1 MAILGNERKCY
12 IGAASGNT
20 WTWLTGEQN
29 NSFTVNANQVE
40 TSDKSN
46 AWQSFIYGIKGA
58 TADVT
63 VFTDNND
70 SEQIKVIKAIHK
82 GEMVKVFIGKLTG
95 TSTQGPSEGDA
106 FEALVAS
113 VSDTNDNGAVSS
125 RSISLVANGAVTHY
139 PTFGS
144 GDIA

>member
-1 MAILGNERKCY
+1 MGATLGNARKCY
-12 IGAASGNT
+12 IGAKSGST
-20 WTWLTGEQN
+20 WTWLTGEQSN
-29 NSFTVNANQVE
+29 NLTINANQVE

-63 VFTDNND
+63 VFADNND
-70 SEQIKVIKAIHK
+70 AQQKTVIEAIFK
-82 GEMVKVFIGKLTG
+82 GEMVRVFIGTLS
-95 TSTQGPSEGDA
+95 STTPSEGDS
-106 FEALVAS
+106 FEALVGS

-139 PTFGS
+139 PT
-144 GDIA
+144 AE